1 MYSRMEKNHG
11 QKVQRF
17 SIRKYSFG
25 AASVA
30 VAAYM
35 MFGGAGQQLF
45 RRMLKLHQ
53 RRHLIHKQSQMQVIK
68 QIQPCL

>member
-35 MFGGAGQQLF
+35 MFGGAATVQADA
-45 RRMLKLHQ
+45 
-53 RRHLIHKQSQMQVIK
+53 
-68 QIQPCL
+68 